1 MTLDECGGKST
12 PDRRSTFS
20 SGSEEVQRA
29 WVGYKNDNSEKR
41 DKFFKFLK
49 NAFKRIL
56 IVNMHIMQNQNVI

>member
-1 MTLDECGGKST
+1 MTLDECGGKPS

-20 SGSEEVQRA
+20 IGLEEVQRA
-29 WVGYKNDNSEKR
+29 WVGYKNDYSEKS